1 MTKIQI
7 DDGKGPKQ
15 DKKTASKRK
24 ATTRPKAR
32 KINISKISSS
42 KTTAKET
49 ATKKSVSKKIIV
61 QKVDKAKSAPKAT
74 KPTVKKSTH
83 RIAINAVSSS
93 STHSNLQKSTTLSR
107 RYVHRPTSLTQ
118 KAAEEAAKK
127 DAEAEAAKKA
137 AEAEAARKAAEEAE
151 AARKAAEEAAKAEAA
166 RKAAEEAE
174 AARKAAEAEAAR
186 RAAEAEARA
195 EAARKAAEAEAAKR
209 AAEAEAAR
217 KATETEAAK
226 LKNTP
231 RVSAL
236 QRRAEIKAAKK
247 AAKLAKSR
255 KNSDRALK
263 SAARAAATVNTPKDS
278 NLTKNAT
285 LEHTFKKKHHGRRIL
300 LAIICSAATVSALIA
315 FVHFN
320 MPDISVRV
328 AAMQTG
334 IEATYPTFIPRN
346 YTLANVTT
354 DKDGVVVINF
364 EGPDDAK
371 FVLTEESSTWDSTA
385 LLNNYVKKNY
395 PSDYATLREQGI
407 TIYTRGQSASWV
419 NGGILYK
426 IEASGKNL
434 TKEQI
439 RNIATSL

>member
-7 DDGKGPKQ
+7 DDSKSPKKAVIK
-15 DKKTASKRK
+15 KKTA
-24 ATTRPKAR
+24 THPKAR
-32 KINISKISSS
+32 KINVAKISSV
-42 KTTAKET
+42 KTTPKETTAKKSV
-49 ATKKSVSKKIIV
+49 TKKITV
-61 QKVDKAKSAPKAT
+61 QKVDKTQSTQSAPKAA
-74 KPTVKKSTH
+74 KPIIKKSTH

-127 DAEAEAAKKA
+127 AAEAEAARKAAEKEAAKMA
-137 AEAEAARKAAEEAE
+137 AEAEAARKAAEEAARIE
-151 AARKAAEEAAKAEAA
+151 AARKAEEKEAAK
-166 RKAAEEAE
+166 R
-174 AARKAAEAEAAR
+174 AAEAEAAR

-195 EAARKAAEAEAAKR
+195 EVARKAAEAEAAKR

-217 KATETEAAK
+217 KATETETTK

-236 QRRAEIKAAKK
+236 QRRAEMKAAKK

-263 SAARAAATVNTPKDS
+263 SAARAAAVVNTPKDNS
-278 NLTKNAT
+278 LTKNAT

-300 LAIICSAATVSALIA
+300 LAIICSAATVGALIA

-371 FVLTEESSTWDSTA
+371 FVLTEESSTWDSAA

>member
-32 KINISKISSS
+32 KINVSKISSS

-127 DAEAEAAKKA
+127 AAKAEAAKKA
-137 AEAEAARKAAEEAE
+137 A
-151 AARKAAEEAAKAEAA
+151 
-166 RKAAEEAE
+166 EAE

-236 QRRAEIKAAKK
+236 QRRAEMKAAKK